1 MYFHFL
7 TIILPE
13 HALKS
18 QNLTSIIR
26 WVKLKP
32 YDNKNIYKK
41 GHIFIHV
48 TPESTHQIIYN

>member
-1 MYFHFL
+1 MYFL